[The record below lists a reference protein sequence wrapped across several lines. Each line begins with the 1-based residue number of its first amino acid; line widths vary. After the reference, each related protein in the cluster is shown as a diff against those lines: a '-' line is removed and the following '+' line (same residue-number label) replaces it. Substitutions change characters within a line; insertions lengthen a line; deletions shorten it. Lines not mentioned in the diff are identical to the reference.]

1 VAKLYAHWITV
12 NYREAHGVHASS
24 GILFNHES
32 PIRGETF
39 VTRKITMAA
48 ARIHEGTQDRL
59 YLGNLDAKRDWGFAG
74 DYVDGMW
81 RMLQSDTPDDYV
93 LATGETHTVREF
105 CRLAFARAGIDLEFR
120 GEGAAEMAVDTAT
133 GHEVIAIDPRYYRL
147 AEVDLLLGDPRKAQ
161 AQLGWTRTV
170 GFTELVEMMVDAD
183 VASVK
188 SGIPFT
194 VESSDSALQALL
206 K

>member
-1 VAKLYAHWITV
+1 
-12 NYREAHGVHASS
+12 
-24 GILFNHES
+24 
-32 PIRGETF
+32 
-39 VTRKITMAA
+39 M
-48 ARIHEGTQDRL
+48 QDRL
-59 YLGNLDAKRDWGFAG
+59 YLGNLAAKRDWGFAG

-81 RMLQSDTPDDYV
+81 RMLQSDNADDYV

-105 CRLAFARAGIDLEFR
+105 CQLAFARAGIDLEFR
-120 GEGAAEMAVDTAT
+120 GEGIGETGIDTAT
-133 GHEVIAIDPRYYRL
+133 GHEVIAIDPRYFRL

-161 AQLGWTRTV
+161 TELGWTRTV
-170 GFTELVEMMVDAD
+170 GFPELVEMMVDAD
-183 VASVK
+183 IASVQ